1 MRITRGIV
9 TKSFLWKFFEKTSV
23 QAVNFLITIVLA
35 RLLLPSEFGIV
46 ALILVFINIANV
58 IVDGGFNSALIQSKE
73 ADDTD
78 FATIFFFCIAV
89 SIGMYGIL
97 FFCAPLISAFYKN
110 VELVKVIRVLSFILV
125 LYAINSIQH
134 AYIAKNMLFK
144 KLFVCSFFSVLL
156 SGLIGIFLA
165 YRGYG
170 VWAIV
175 FQQLFLQ
182 LLSIIFTFYYV
193 KWYPKWRF
201 SMTSLHKLF
210 DYGWKIF
217 ASNII
222 ISIFTNIRKLI
233 VGRVFSPSSLAFF
246 ERGEQFPSLIMANIN
261 TSINAVLFPSFSNE
275 QDNKQKVKHMM
286 RRATKISC
294 FFIYPLTT
302 LLIVSAAP
310 LVSFLLTDKWQP
322 TVPFIQILSIA
333 NYFLPITL
341 ANLIAIKALGYSNI
355 ILKLEL
361 VKKVIDIIILIV
373 SVSLGLHAIAWG
385 IVVYNF
391 ICIFINLY
399 PSKKILEYGIPEQ
412 VKDALPTLFVS
423 LIMGGMVYWI
433 QFVQYPPLIVL
444 FLQLTAGIFIYTIL
458 CILIREESMLYLYN
472 IIRKKL
478 ENQI

>member
-1 MRITRGIV
+1 MHITRGIV
-9 TKSFLWKFFEKTSV
+9 AKSFLWKFFEKTCV
-23 QAVNFLITIVLA
+23 QATNFLITIVLA

-58 IVDGGFNSALIQSKE
+58 IVDGGFNSALIQNKE

-78 FATIFFFCIAV
+78 FSTIFYFCIAISV
-89 SIGMYGIL
+89 GMYGVL
-97 FFCAPLISAFYKN
+97 FFCAPLISTFYN
-110 VELVKVIRVLSFILV
+110 NEELVNVIRVLSLILI
-125 LYAINSIQH
+125 LYAINSVQH

-144 KLFVCSFFSVLL
+144 KLFVCSFSSVLL
-156 SGLIGIFLA
+156 SGIIGIYLA

-182 LLSIIFTFYYV
+182 LFSIAFTFCYV
-193 KWYPKWRF
+193 KWYPKRIF
-201 SMTSLHKLF
+201 SMVSLHKLF

-222 ISIFTNIRKLI
+222 ISVFTNIRKLI
-233 VGRVFSPSSLAFF
+233 VGRMFSPSSLAFF

-261 TSINAVLFPSFSNE
+261 SSINAVLFPSFSNE

-302 LLIVSAAP
+302 FLIVSATP
-310 LVSFLLTDKWQP
+310 LIKFLLTDKWLP

-333 NYFLPITL
+333 NYFLPITI
-341 ANLIAIKALGYSNI
+341 ANLIAIRALGYSDI
-355 ILKLEL
+355 TLKLEII
-361 VKKVIDIIILIV
+361 KKVIDIVILLV
-373 SVSLGLHAIAWG
+373 SVSIGLYAIAWG
-385 IVVYNF
+385 IAIYNF

-399 PSKKILEYGIPEQ
+399 PNKRLLEYGIPEQ
-412 VKDALPTLFVS
+412 VRDALPTLFIS
-423 LIMGGMVYWI
+423 LIMGGIIYWI
-433 QFVQYPPLIVL
+433 QFVQFPLLIVL
-444 FLQLTAGIFIYTIL
+444 FLQLFVGILVYITL
-458 CILIREESMLYLYN
+458 CVLIKEESMLYLSD
-472 IIRKKL
+472 IIRNKL
-478 ENQI
+478 ENS